1 MDLSLQYVNVID
13 VEIVPGPK
21 NSEDDRQSYHPLRRR
36 DGQDNE
42 GENLAIQRLQKT
54 GIANQQ
60 KIHGVQHELHGH

>member
-1 MDLSLQYVNVID
+1 MVLSLQYVNVVD

-21 NSEDDRQSYHPLRRR
+21 NSENNRQPDNHFRR
-36 DGQDNE
+36 GNGHDNE
-42 GENLAIQRLQKT
+42 GEYLSIQRFQKT

>member
-1 MDLSLQYVNVID
+1 MNLSLQYVNVID

-21 NSEDDRQSYHPLRRR
+21 NSEDDRQSDHHLRRR

-42 GENLAIQRLQKT
+42 GENLSIQRLQNT

-60 KIHGVQHELHGH
+60 KIHGV